1 MNEVSNFCNP
11 DGRSQQCV
19 MNASAACD
27 STECCL
33 ICATIDET
41 NQYDFPPFVPH
52 VSEVSEAGHI
62 ASHLDMA

>member
-1 MNEVSNFCNP
+1 
-11 DGRSQQCV
+11 

-52 VSEVSEAGHI
+52 VSEVSEAGHL
-62 ASHLDMA
+62 ALHLDMA